1 MKKITLVVLSL
12 PFLSACSP
20 SMPEMPKVPEM
31 PEMPEM
37 PSMSEF
43 IPDIS
48 LPTLFRSD
56 INQGSVLDRFSI
68 NQLKVGMSKAEVQ
81 DLIGSPS
88 VADPFHNNQ
97 WDYINHSTL
106 YKKDNINYRLTLIF
120 DKNTLKNID
129 TSKLE
134 SLPPLT
140 EKEQEL
146 ENKRLAD
153 EKIIAKRAAKE
164 KAEQAKSK
172 AKAKAMAVKKAAA
185 QAKALKEKQA
195 AQAKVAAKAKA
206 IADKKAE
213 DEVKALAEK
222 RAADKKALKKKQA
235 AEAKVATREA
245 DLKEGYEAYEKAA
258 ERAKSL
264 KGPNTPWY
272 RFW

>member
-20 SMPEMPKVPEM
+20 SMPELPEMPKVPEI
-31 PEMPEM
+31 

-56 INQGSVLDRFSI
+56 INQGSVLDWFSI
-68 NQLKVGMSKAEVQ
+68 NQLKVGMSEAEVQ

-120 DKNTLKNID
+120 DKNMLKNID

-140 EKEQEL
+140 EKEKEL
-146 ENKRLAD
+146 ENKRLSE
-153 EKIIAKRAAKE
+153 EKITIDRTAKE
-164 KAEQAKSK
+164 KARADTKKAERAKS
-172 AKAKAMAVKKAAA
+172 
-185 QAKALKEKQA
+185 
-195 AQAKVAAKAKA
+195 AAKAKA
-206 IADKKAE
+206 IAAKKA
-213 DEVKALAEK
+213 VAQA
-222 RAADKKALKKKQA
+222 KALKKKQA
-235 AEAKVATREA
+235 AQAKVVAKAKVIADKKAADEAKAATREV

>member
-20 SMPEMPKVPEM
+20 SMLELPEM

-37 PSMSEF
+37 PSMSKL

-56 INQGSVLDRFSI
+56 INQGSILDRFSI
-68 NQLKVGMSKAEVQ
+68 NQLKVGMTKTEVQ

-120 DKNTLKNID
+120 DKNTLKNIN

-146 ENKRLAD
+146 ENKRLAE
-153 EKIIAKRAAKE
+153 EKIIAERAAKE
-164 KAEQAKSK
+164 KSEQAKSK
-172 AKAKAMAVKKAAA
+172 AKSRAMAVKKAAA

-206 IADKKAE
+206 IADKKAA
-213 DEVKALAEK
+213 DEAKALAEK

-235 AEAKVATREA
+235 AEAKAATREA